1 MTGQSARSEFGSTEL
16 AGKYLT
22 FALGTEEYGLPVLK
36 VREIIKMM
44 SITSVPQVPVHVRGV
59 INLRGK
65 VIPVIDLRVKF
76 GFESKEYTART
87 CIIVVEIAMAQARTL
102 MGIIVDRVSEVLN
115 IAAAEIG
122 PVPEF
127 GQGVETTN
135 MKGIA
140 TVKGHVKV
148 LVDLDCVLGTDGP
161 ALGSWSEAA
170 R

>member
-1 MTGQSARSEFGSTEL
+1 MSRSLFLLVSRRLPMRGIVAVAFSAAACYDGTGPPSSTAVRLEAMTA
-16 AGKYLT
+16 
-22 FALGTEEYGLPVLK
+22 
-36 VREIIKMM
+36 
-44 SITSVPQVPVHVRGV
+44 TSVTGTVG
-59 INLRGK
+59 
-65 VIPVIDLRVKF
+65 
-76 GFESKEYTART
+76 
-87 CIIVVEIAMAQARTL
+87 
-102 MGIIVDRVSEVLN
+102 
-115 IAAAEIG
+115 AEIG